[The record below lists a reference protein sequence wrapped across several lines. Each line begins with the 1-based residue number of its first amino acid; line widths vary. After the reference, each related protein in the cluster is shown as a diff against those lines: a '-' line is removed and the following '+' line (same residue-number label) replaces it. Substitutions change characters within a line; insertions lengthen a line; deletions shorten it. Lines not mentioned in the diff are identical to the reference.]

1 MKELYQNKIA
11 QEKEMLLKNNSAI
24 TFIFAILFFF
34 SFNTNAN
41 ENQNAKAV
49 DYLKKLK
56 FFSTSFIQDDETSL
70 SDGKIFIGENRIR
83 VEYYNPVKIL
93 IILDKN
99 KAMYY
104 NYDLDEDEF
113 FDPRDTSAWFFFD
126 IFFNPEFFFKAKATE
141 KNSYLELVSEGFNN
155 EEIYKIKVLF
165 EKNPFV
171 IRKIILNQNDASLTL
186 SFFDHKYNNS
196 YDKDFFKLI
205 NPTFF
210 D

>member
-1 MKELYQNKIA
+1 
-11 QEKEMLLKNNSAI
+11 MLLKNNSAI

-41 ENQNAKAV
+41 ENQNVKAV
-49 DYLKKLK
+49 DYLKELR
-56 FFSTSFIQDDETSL
+56 FFSTSFIQDDEASL

-83 VEYYNPVKIL
+83 VEYYDPVKIL

-126 IFFNPEFFFKAKATE
+126 IFFNPEFFFEAKTKE
-141 KNSYLELVSEGFNN
+141 KRNYIELVRGGYNN
-155 EEIYKIKVLF
+155 EEVYEIKIIF
-165 EKNPFV
+165 ENNPFV

>member
-11 QEKEMLLKNNSAI
+11 QEKEMLLKNNSVI

-56 FFSTSFIQDDETSL
+56 FFSTSFIQDDEASL

-113 FDPRDTSAWFFFD
+113 FDPKDTSAWFFFD
-126 IFFNPEFFFKAKATE
+126 IFFNPEFFFKSKATE

-171 IRKIILNQNDASLTL
+171 IRKIILNQNDTSLTL

-196 YDKDFFKLI
+196 YDNDFFKLI

>member
-1 MKELYQNKIA
+1 MKELYQNKIV

-24 TFIFAILFFF
+24 TFVLAILFFF

-113 FDPRDTSAWFFFD
+113 FDPKDTSAWFFFD

-141 KNSYLELVSEGFNN
+141 KNSNLELVSEGFNN